1 MDLLIFWKKEQWKE
15 RESERQAVRQKK
27 QIGKNKIARWA
38 VTETEKYIIGKGK
51 IFIVHFTDK
60 IIERWAYQD
69 MHGKDYIPGELDIE
83 ILGTKDD
90 DM

>member
-1 MDLLIFWKKEQWKE
+1 M
-15 RESERQAVRQKK
+15 
-27 QIGKNKIARWA
+27 QIDSICKIS
-38 VTETEKYIIGKGK
+38 KSK
-51 IFIVHFTDK
+51 VHFTDK

>member
-1 MDLLIFWKKEQWKE
+1 ME
-15 RESERQAVRQKK
+15 RERKRETGGQTEKTNRK
-27 QIGKNKIARWA
+27 ARWA
-38 VTETEKYIIGKGK
+38 VTETDKYIVGKGK

-69 MHGKDYIPGELDIE
+69 MHGKDYREIDIE